1 MLISPGMHADEND
14 KIEVLDVNDSRK
26 LNNIPKRKRVIVQF
40 TGSAQPV
47 SKSGVRWRRMTE
59 KMIRSGSFVRIL
71 NDWKKVSQ
79 DKKEIFFTALMV
91 SVIKMLC
98 V

>member
-14 KIEVLDVNDSRK
+14 KIEVLDVSDSQK
-26 LNNIPKRKRVIVQF
+26 LNNIPKGKRVIAQF

-47 SKSGVRWRRMTE
+47 CKSGVRWRHTTG
-59 KMIRSGSFVRIL
+59 KMIRSDSFVRISD
-71 NDWKKVSQ
+71 DWKKVSQ

-91 SVIKMLC
+91 SVI
-98 V
+98 